1 MDLELRHLKIVS
13 AVADAGSVS
22 KAAVSLGLAQP
33 ALTAQLKRIER
44 VLGGALFHRDHTGAR
59 PTALG
64 ELVLTRA
71 KVLLPAARQLQEEAT
86 RFVNSSGGE
95 RRLRVGATGSPL
107 FGGLVDRLARAHP
120 TATVTTY
127 TSWSAEK
134 IADMVTHGRLDFAL
148 VGVCGE
154 SRPPSADTLAWRTIA
169 VDAVCALVAQDHP
182 LAGEAEVGLG
192 ALRRESWAIAPGEG
206 CFTECFFA
214 ACAKAGF
221 TPRTVYEADVATCV
235 HLAQVGR
242 AVALCQATFRLTP
255 GLTPLPI
262 AGAPLRWRQL
272 IGWHPDSPAARTAPA
287 IAMHAKAAHTE
298 AVQRSRTYLNWLSKN
313 PEFGLLLN

>member
-1 MDLELRHLKIVS
+1 
-13 AVADAGSVS
+13 
-22 KAAVSLGLAQP
+22 
-33 ALTAQLKRIER
+33 
-44 VLGGALFHRDHTGAR
+44 GAR
-59 PTALG
+59 PSALG
-64 ELVLTRA
+64 ELVRPRA
-71 KVLLPAARQLQEEAT
+71 KVLRPAARQLQEEAT

-262 AGAPLRWRQL
+262 
-272 IGWHPDSPAARTAPA
+272 
-287 IAMHAKAAHTE
+287 
-298 AVQRSRTYLNWLSKN
+298 
-313 PEFGLLLN
+313 